1 MAHVKFPE
9 LKEEQICIVYDEDP
23 DVSDPYAREL
33 AVAEACG
40 KKVLPFIYKR
50 LTQVQNNINAQRN
63 LDADGIQ
70 RRLNNLILEE
80 SKAERIVSVFGTL
93 GVGKSSCLNALMSK
107 DQATRF
113 ATGD

>member
-1 MAHVKFPE
+1 M
-9 LKEEQICIVYDEDP
+9 YDEDP

-80 SKAERIVSVFGTL
+80 SKQTKWKAERIVSVFGPL

-107 DQATRF
+107 DQ
-113 ATGD
+113 